1 MKKNIVIIGTGG
13 TIAGTAPSATETL
26 HYTAAILSVHSL
38 IQEIPE
44 IHSIANVT
52 DEQLSQ
58 IDSCDMTSEIWLLL
72 AARVNEMLASNEV
85 DGIVITHGTD
95 TLEETAY
102 FLNLVIHSHKPVV
115 LVGAMRPV
123 TAMSADGPMNL
134 YNAITLA
141 ASEKAIDKGVLVAL
155 NDTVNCS
162 REVTK
167 TNTMLQDSFQAPD
180 LGYLGY
186 IQGGIPYFYR
196 LPARKHTM
204 GSQFD
209 TIGMADLP
217 KVEIIYGYVNSSPV
231 LAEAAVQAGAKGII
245 YAGLGN
251 GNMSEQIKRVLANLA
266 QQGIVIVRS
275 TRVSSGIVT
284 RNGAVDDD
292 HYNFVVSDTL
302 SPQKARILLMLALT
316 KTNNPAEIQA
326 MFWEY

>member
-13 TIAGTAPSATETL
+13 TIAGTASSATETL
-26 HYTAAILSVHSL
+26 HYTAAILSVNSL

-44 IHSIANVT
+44 IHAIANVT
-52 DEQLSQ
+52 GEQLSQ
-58 IDSCDMTSEIWLLL
+58 IDSCDMTCDLWLLL
-72 AARVNEMLASNEV
+72 AARANEILASNDV

-102 FLNLVIHSHKPVV
+102 FLNLVIQSQKPVV

-141 ASEKAIDKGVLVAL
+141 ASDKAIGKGVLVAL

-196 LPARKHTM
+196 LPARRHTIC
-204 GSQFD
+204 SQFD
-209 TIGMADLP
+209 TTNIEDLP

-231 LAEAAVQAGAKGII
+231 LLEAAVQAGAKGII

-251 GNMSEQIKRVLANLA
+251 GNMSQQIKEVLINLA
-266 QQGIVIVRS
+266 KQGIVIVRS

-292 HYNFVVSDTL
+292 YYNFVVADTL
-302 SPQKARILLMLALT
+302 SPQKARVLLMLALT
-316 KTNNPAEIQA
+316 KTNDPAEIQA

>member
-1 MKKNIVIIGTGG
+1 MKKHIVIIGTGG
-13 TIAGTAPSATETL
+13 TIAGKASSTTETL
-26 HYTAAILSVHSL
+26 HYTSAILSVNSL

-44 IHSIANVT
+44 IHDIAHVT
-52 DEQLSQ
+52 GEQLSQ
-58 IDSCDMTSEIWLLL
+58 IDSCDMTYDIWLQL
-72 AARVNEMLASNEV
+72 ATRINELLASNDV

-102 FLNLVIHSHKPVV
+102 FLNLVIQSQKPVV

-134 YNAITLA
+134 YNAVTIA
-141 ASEKAIDKGVLVAL
+141 ANDKTIGKGVLVAL
-155 NDTVNCS
+155 NDTLNCS

-196 LPARKHTM
+196 LPARKHTIC
-204 GSQFD
+204 SEFD
-209 TIGMADLP
+209 INGITDLP
-217 KVEIIYGYVNSSPV
+217 KVEIIYGYVNSSPI
-231 LAEAAVQAGAKGII
+231 LAEAAVKAGAKGIV

-251 GNMSEQIKRVLANLA
+251 GNMSQSIKNGLIDLEK
-266 QQGIVIVRS
+266 QGIVIVRS

-284 RNGAVDDD
+284 RNGAVNDDY
-292 HYNFVVSDTL
+292 YNFVVSDTL
-302 SPQKARILLMLALT
+302 SPQKARILLMLALIT
-316 KTNNPAEIQA
+316 TNDPVEIQRI
-326 MFWEY
+326 FWQY